1 METALKVFSIISVVI
16 GGLAILDG
24 IVEEDGMASIIG
36 GGMFLTQGILA
47 LCYIKKNNKI
57 NR

>member
-1 METALKVFSIISVVI
+1 METTLKVFSIISVVV
-16 GGLAILDG
+16 GGLAILGG
-24 IVEEDGMASIIG
+24 IEEDEIAAIIS

-57 NR
+57 I

>member
-16 GGLAILDG
+16 GGLAILGG
-24 IVEEDGMASIIG
+24 IEEDEIAAIIG